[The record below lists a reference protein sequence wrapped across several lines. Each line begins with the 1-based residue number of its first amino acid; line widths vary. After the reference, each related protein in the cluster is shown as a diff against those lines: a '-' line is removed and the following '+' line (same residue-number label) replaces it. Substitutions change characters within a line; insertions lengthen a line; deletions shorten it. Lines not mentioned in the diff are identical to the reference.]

1 MEEPG
6 SVLGRIRAI
15 DPRRGTP
22 GPRTLPPLFDS
33 TEVASRNR
41 ACYESAVGTFD
52 RRHEPDRPGQVLVH
66 DGEPVALVTW
76 AHDWEERDQTGW
88 FLILLGGDGEP
99 DGAPP
104 TRLDVSPDVDRLVA
118 DAELSRAVWIAQ
130 AETLELVTA
139 PAALDAGERALARL
153 LP

>member
-1 MEEPG
+1 M
-6 SVLGRIRAI
+6 
-15 DPRRGTP
+15 
-22 GPRTLPPLFDS
+22 
-33 TEVASRNR
+33 
-41 ACYESAVGTFD
+41 GTFD
-52 RRHEPDRPGQVLVH
+52 RHHDADRPGQVLVH

-76 AHDWEERDQTGW
+76 THDWEERDQTGW
-88 FLILLGGDGEP
+88 FLILLDGDGEP
-99 DGAPP
+99 DGAAP

-118 DAELSRAVWIAQ
+118 DGELSRAAWIAQ